1 MAKKCPKCQSDNP
14 DSATFCADCGT
25 QLPSIKDIEVT
36 ETMEAPKEELTTGST
51 FAGRYQIIEELGR
64 GGMGRVYRV
73 LDKQLNEEI
82 AIKLIKPD
90 IGSDKKTIERFRNE
104 LKIARKIVQKNIG
117 RMFDL
122 NEDKGTY
129 YITMEYVPGQDL
141 KGLIRQSGQLA
152 IGTTISL
159 ANQICDGL
167 VEAHKLGVVHRDLKP
182 GNIMIDKEGTVRIMD
197 FGIARSLKA
206 KGITGAG
213 VMIGTPEYMSP
224 EQVEAKEVD
233 QRSDIYSL
241 GIIMYEMLTGRL
253 PFEADTPFAVGV
265 KHKSEKPQDPKKYNS
280 QISDDLNRLILKCL
294 EKDKEKRYQNAG
306 EVKAELEKIEQ
317 GLPTTDRVIPKKKP
331 LTSREVTV
339 QLSMKKLLIPAM
351 VIVAIAIIGFII
363 WQLLPKKQPFLA
375 SKIENSIAVISFENQ
390 TGDRGYDYLQKA
402 IPNLLITNL
411 ERTGEL
417 YVATWERMHDLLK
430 QMGQKEV
437 ENIDKDLGFEL
448 CRREGI
454 ESIVTGS
461 FVKAGDTFVTDVK
474 VLDVETK
481 KLLKGANVRGRGEDS
496 ILQTQIDELTLEI
509 SQGLGIARDKLE
521 AEKYRIS
528 DVTTTSLEAYNYFL
542 RGYEE
547 QNKQYFGD
555 ARKLYKKAIELD
567 PDFAF
572 AHLCL
577 GQANYTL
584 GYIEE
589 SNAAFEKAMSLKEKA
604 TEKERMRIE
613 AAYAGYIEQNP
624 EKRFRILSEI
634 ARKYPKEKWAHFML
648 GNYYRGRNDFDKAL
662 DAYNIALTL
671 DPNYGLVFNG
681 LGYLY
686 GEREEFN
693 KAIEYFEKYAATSP
707 GDANPLDSIAELYF
721 KMGDLDKAITKYRE
735 ALEAKPDFSAAYW
748 KISYIYA
755 LKEDYAEAVN
765 WQNRYIDIA
774 PSPGVKAQG
783 FLSRGFFNLWLGKF
797 DQALLEVQEAMV
809 LVEKVGDE
817 ISKIN
822 ESIFKGL
829 FHFERGE
836 FEIAM
841 KYIEIWDDF
850 LSNLS
855 PAVPPWGHVWTDFF
869 LGLIELNLGRLDS
882 VKSRLKEIQTVL
894 PKVEF
899 DKTWFT
905 FLSVILKGE
914 GLLVEGNLE
923 ECISYCEKELVSNT
937 PGWAINDMFNY
948 NFPFLRDVLA
958 RAYQQS
964 GEIEKAIAEYERLT
978 TFDPDSRNRLL
989 IHPKNYFRLAKL
1001 YEQQGDTAKAIENY
1015 EKFLDLWKDADSGTA
1030 ELEDAKKRL
1039 AGLHESM
1046 H

>member
-1 MAKKCPKCQSDNP
+1 
-14 DSATFCADCGT
+14 
-25 QLPSIKDIEVT
+25 
-36 ETMEAPKEELTTGST
+36 
-51 FAGRYQIIEELGR
+51 
-64 GGMGRVYRV
+64 
-73 LDKQLNEEI
+73 
-82 AIKLIKPD
+82 
-90 IGSDKKTIERFRNE
+90 
-104 LKIARKIVQKNIG
+104 
-117 RMFDL
+117 MFDL

-159 ANQICDGL
+159 AKQICDGL
-167 VEAHKLGVVHRDLKP
+167 TEAHSLGVVHRDLKP
-182 GNIMIDKEGTVRIMD
+182 NNIMIDRGGNAKIMD
-197 FGIARSLKA
+197 FGIARA
-206 KGITGAG
+206 VKGKSITGSG
-213 VMIGTPEYMSP
+213 VMIGTPQYMSP
-224 EQVEAKEVD
+224 EQVEGIEVD

-241 GIIMYEMLTGRL
+241 GIIIYEMLTDRV
-253 PFEADTPFAVGV
+253 PFEGDTPLTVGV
-265 KHKSEKPQDPKKYNS
+265 KQKTEKPRDPKDFNP
-280 QISDDLNRLILKCL
+280 QIPDDLNRVILKCL

-317 GLPTTDRVIPKKKP
+317 GLPTTDRVIPRKKT
-331 LTSREVTV
+331 LTSREITV
-339 QLSMKKLLIPAM
+339 QFSMKKLLIPAM
-351 VIVAIAIIGFII
+351 VIVAIAIIGFIV
-363 WQLLPKKQPFLA
+363 WQLLPKKQAFLA
-375 SKIENSIAVISFENQ
+375 PKIENSIAIISFENQ
-390 TGDRGYDYLQKA
+390 TGDQGYDYLRKA

-417 YVATWERMHDLLK
+417 YVATWERMHDILK

-521 AEKYRIS
+521 AEKNRIA
-528 DVTTTSLEAYNYFL
+528 DVTTTSMEAYNYFL

-547 QNKQYFGD
+547 QYKHYYD
-555 ARKLYKKAIELD
+555 EARKLYKKAIELD

-577 GQANYTL
+577 GQTDYTL

-589 SNAAFEKAMSLKEKA
+589 GNAEFEKAMSLREKT

-613 AAYAGYIEQNP
+613 AAYAEYIEADP
-624 EKRFRILSEI
+624 EKGFRILSEI
-634 ARKYPKEKWAHFML
+634 ARKYPKEKWAYLML
-648 GNYYRGRNDFDKAL
+648 GSYYRRRNDFDKAL
-662 DAYNIALTL
+662 DAYNIALKL
-671 DPNYGLVFNG
+671 DPDYGLVFNG

-686 GEREEFN
+686 GDREEFD
-693 KAIEYFEKYAATSP
+693 KAVEYFEKYAAASP

-735 ALEAKPDFSAAYW
+735 ALETKPDFFGAYW
-748 KISYIYA
+748 RISYIFA

-765 WQNRYIDIA
+765 WQNRYIDVA
-774 PSPGVKAQG
+774 PSPGRKAQG
-783 FLSRGFFNLWLGKF
+783 FLARGFFNLWLGKF
-797 DQALLEVQEAMV
+797 DQALLDVQEAMV
-809 LVEKVGDE
+809 LFEKVGAE
-817 ISKIN
+817 IAKGN
-822 ESIFKGL
+822 EIIFKGL

-850 LSNLS
+850 LSNRS
-855 PAVPPWGHVWTDFF
+855 PAAFPWEHVVKDFF

-882 VKSRLKEIQTVL
+882 VKSRLEEIQTVL
-894 PKVEF
+894 LKE
-899 DKTWFT
+899 KLEKSWCT
-905 FLSVILKGE
+905 FLSIILKGE
-914 GLLVEGNLE
+914 VLLVEGNLE

-937 PGWAINDMFNY
+937 PGWAIMEMFNY

-958 RAYQQS
+958 RAYQQN

-989 IHPKNYFRLAKL
+989 VHPKNYYRLAKL
-1001 YEQQGDTAKAIENY
+1001 YEQQGDTNKAIENC
-1015 EKFLDLWKDADSGTA
+1015 EKFLTFWKDADPGIA
-1030 ELEDAKKRL
+1030 ELEDARKRL
-1039 AGLHESM
+1039 AGLR
-1046 H
+1046 

>member
-1 MAKKCPKCQSDNP
+1 MAKKCPKCQFENTSD
-14 DSATFCADCGT
+14 SKFCKECGT
-25 QLPSIKDIEVT
+25 QLPSPEKIEVT
-36 ETMEAPKEELTTGST
+36 ETIETPTEELTTGST
-51 FAGRYQIIEELGR
+51 FAGRYQIIEELGK

-73 LDKQLNEEI
+73 LDRQLNEEI

-159 ANQICDGL
+159 AKQICDGL

-241 GIIMYEMLTGRL
+241 GIILYEMLTGRL

-265 KHKSEKPQDPKKYNS
+265 KHKSEKPKDPKEYNS

-294 EKDKEKRYQNAG
+294 EKAKEKRYQNAG

-339 QLSMKKLLIPAM
+339 QLSMKKLFIPA
-351 VIVAIAIIGFII
+351 VIVVAIAIIGFII

-390 TGDRGYDYLQKA
+390 TGDQGYDYLQKA

-411 ERTGEL
+411 ERTDEL
-417 YVATWERMHDLLK
+417 YVATWERMHDILK

-528 DVTTTSLEAYNYFL
+528 DVTTNSLEAYNYFL

-547 QNKQYFGD
+547 QYKHYYDD

-577 GQANYTL
+577 GEMNFAL
-584 GYIEE
+584 RYIEE
-589 SNAAFEKAMSLKEKA
+589 SNAAFEKAMSLREKA
-604 TEKERMRIE
+604 TEKERMIIE
-613 AAYAGYIEQNP
+613 ATYALYIEKNN

-634 ARKYPKEKWAHFML
+634 TRKYPKEKWAYLML
-648 GNYYRGRNDFDKAL
+648 GNYYRRRNDFDKAL
-662 DAYNIALTL
+662 DAHNIALKL
-671 DPNYGLVFNG
+671 DPNYGPVFND

-686 GEREEFN
+686 GDREEFD
-693 KAIEYFEKYAATSP
+693 KAIEYFERYAAASP

-735 ALEAKPDFSAAYW
+735 ALEVKPDFFPAYW
-748 KISYIYA
+748 KIGYIYA
-755 LKEDYAEAVN
+755 LKENYAEAVN
-765 WQNRYIDIA
+765 WQNRYIDVA
-774 PSPGVKAQG
+774 PSPGVKAAG
-783 FLSRGFFNLWLGKF
+783 FVQKGFFNMWLGKF
-797 DQALLEVQEAMV
+797 DQTLLDSQKAQVMF
-809 LVEKVGDE
+809 EKAGDE
-817 ISKIN
+817 LNKIGQ
-822 ESIFKGL
+822 SLWLGL
-829 FHFERGE
+829 TYFEKRK
-836 FEIAM
+836 FAM
-841 KYIEIWDDF
+841 AMEHYEIWEDLNRKFFPEPPALNQIAKDF
-850 LSNLS
+850 L
-855 PAVPPWGHVWTDFF
+855 WGLT
-869 LGLIELNLGRLDS
+869 ELNVGRLDS
-882 VKSRLKEIQTVL
+882 ARSRLKEMQAVL
-894 PKVEF
+894 PKVN
-899 DKTWFT
+899 DYNNKTWCK
-905 FLSVILKGE
+905 FLCVVLKSEVMLAE
-914 GLLVEGNLE
+914 GQVDK
-923 ECISYCEKELVSNT
+923 CISYSEKELATNMPS
-937 PGWAINDMFNY
+937 WAIDYQMAF

-958 RAYQQS
+958 RAYQQNE
-964 GEIEKAIAEYERLT
+964 EIEKAIAEYERLT
-978 TFDPDSRNRLL
+978 TFDPESRNRLL
-989 IHPKNYFRLAKL
+989 VHPKNYYRLAKL
-1001 YEQQGDTAKAIENY
+1001 YEQQGNKTKAIENY
-1015 EKFLDLWKDADSGTA
+1015 EKFLDLWKDADPGIA
-1030 ELEDAKKRL
+1030 EVEDARMRL
-1039 AGLHESM
+1039 AGLRE
-1046 H
+1046 